1 MNIEWILFQLVQFKN
16 AMIQQYMKKKVRL
29 KGKKRVFWIS
39 FFFCF
44 VFFFKKKKVKPF
56 CIIIIGSVIHIY
68 NEESEGY
75 MVDKPGICKDLH

>member
-1 MNIEWILFQLVQFKN
+1 MDTIPTSTIQKCNDSAIHEKESKTKREKKGILDK
-16 AMIQQYMKKKVRL
+16 
-29 KGKKRVFWIS
+29 
-39 FFFCF
+39 FFFLFC
-44 VFFFKKKKVKPF
+44 FFFKKKKKVKPF